1 MFSIRQL
8 TIFGNEVKWIMINI
22 MTVLSPFVNI
32 EKNCHVHIRAI
43 LGVWGGEVSKFWS

>member
-32 EKNCHVHIRAI
+32 EKKLPCTYTSNFGSMVP
-43 LGVWGGEVSKFWS
+43 KFWS